1 MNAINQMCSDSI
13 MKRQIFQNTININS
27 MMMTNNEEEIFYSDD
42 ELSDNDLYQQVKY
55 IFIIETKRLVS
66 F

>member
-55 IFIIETKRLVS
+55 IFIIETQRLVS

>member
-1 MNAINQMCSDSI
+1 MCSDSI

-55 IFIIETKRLVS
+55 IFIIETQRLVS

>member
-42 ELSDNDLYQQVKY
+42 ELSDNDLYQQVKF
-55 IFIIETKRLVS
+55 IFIIETQRLVS